1 MDESTKQK
9 VYDTH
14 RMWLKLEKAKDMKIT
29 EQTKIKDLIPEG
41 YELKDVY
48 KEGASIR
55 ETNSLSIHFKLKE
68 KTFEDYADEYRK
80 VYDEEDDLVGIIGNT
95 SDSKYWDMRNKLGL
109 LWYIVQQN
117 GDVKKFYTLVFIE
130 ILKKII
136 YYNNG
141 DFDDLNTGNNIFA
154 NNIFKLLPQSFIES
168 FKEE

>member
-1 MDESTKQK
+1 MNEPTKQK
-9 VYDTH
+9 VYDTY
-14 RMWLKLEKAKDMKIT
+14 RMWLKLEKAKDMK
-29 EQTKIKDLIPEG
+29 DLIPEG
-41 YELKDVY
+41 CEVDGVLDWSSHPDKPYIEITL
-48 KEGASIR
+48 GR
-55 ETNSLSIHFKLKE
+55 KE
-68 KTFEDYADEYRK
+68 KTFEDYTNEYRK
-80 VYDEEDDLVGIIGNT
+80 VYDGEDDLVGIVGST